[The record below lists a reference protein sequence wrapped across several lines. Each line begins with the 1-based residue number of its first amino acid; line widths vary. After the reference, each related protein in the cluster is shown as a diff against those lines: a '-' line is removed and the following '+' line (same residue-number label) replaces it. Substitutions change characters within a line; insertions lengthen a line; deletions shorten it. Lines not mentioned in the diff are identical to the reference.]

1 LERKRLLIVD
11 DEKNI
16 RLTLARALEIENL
29 EVETAA
35 YAEEALFKLGQGEYA
50 LLLVDIELPGMD
62 GMTLLQQI
70 RQKHPSTPVMIIT
83 AYGSAES
90 IAEAMKLGAVDYVQK
105 PFSPKEIRQRVL
117 KALPTSRPS

>member
-1 LERKRLLIVD
+1 MERKRLLIVD